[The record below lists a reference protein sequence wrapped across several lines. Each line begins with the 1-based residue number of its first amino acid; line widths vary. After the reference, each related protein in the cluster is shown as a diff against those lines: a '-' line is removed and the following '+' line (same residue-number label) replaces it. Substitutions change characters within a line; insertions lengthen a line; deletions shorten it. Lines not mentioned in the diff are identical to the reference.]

1 MDNAI
6 LRIEQA
12 DPAFWQ
18 QAGVQLARPL
28 VSGLPARS

>member
-18 QAGVQLARPL
+18 FTGVKLARPL
-28 VSGLPARS
+28 VCGLPRRS